1 MATVA
6 TPLSSQ
12 WMLMAQ
18 AGEGVET
25 RVWGKLLRL
34 RHCLLL
40 PYPHFLRFPAEPG
53 WPGAEQRPR
62 SSWKEVYGT
71 EHQGEG
77 ALGPRGE
84 GSRPP
89 PYSSPLSSQ
98 HRKHL

>member
-18 AGEGVET
+18 AGEGAET
-25 RVWGKLLRL
+25 RVGGKLLRL

-40 PYPHFLRFPAEPG
+40 PYPLFLSFPVEPG

-77 ALGPRGE
+77 PSAQGGRELAL
-84 GSRPP
+84 PP
-89 PYSSPLSSQ
+89 TAP
-98 HRKHL
+98 H